1 MHNQPNQNKL
11 NGVSCSV
18 STCTH
23 HGPGNICCAKTIKVG
38 TEYAESK
45 AETFCSTFENKTY

>member
-1 MHNQPNQNKL
+1 MNNQEKL
-11 NGVSCSV
+11 NGVNCTV

-23 HGPGNICCAKTIKVG
+23 YGAGNVCQAKNIKVG